1 MQQGPIH
8 QDWTPVVFN
17 KKKTNVQN
25 SFVPHPAGHKT
36 FLKLDSDDIPKIS
49 YVTKEEAQS
58 VIDARKARN
67 LKQYELAKLLNMN
80 VSVIK
85 DFESQKLPSNKQ
97 LYSKILKALSVKL
110 DK

>member
-1 MQQGPIH
+1 
-8 QDWTPVVFN
+8 
-17 KKKTNVQN
+17 
-25 SFVPHPAGHKT
+25 
-36 FLKLDSDDIPKIS
+36 
-49 YVTKEEAQS
+49 
-58 VIDARKARN
+58 
-67 LKQYELAKLLNMN
+67 MN